1 MPLMWLKAKGCT
13 KDSAYP
19 TSGPHKPTP
28 EAGSTKKLVAQ
39 PCLCQVPYLLLS
51 LICLLS
57 LIVCNCF
64 PPTTKC
70 PIWTIHY
77 KVFLHRDWWKS
88 NLNVRPHQLLEQMYK
103 ICAFKIIRKLIKVTE
118 SVVTRTD
125 SRGTGTV
132 TLYHMHHQLDILR
145 LL

>member
-1 MPLMWLKAKGCT
+1 MAVGKRLHKGLGLS
-13 KDSAYP
+13 DLQPSQASP
-19 TSGPHKPTP
+19 RGRVHK
-28 EAGSTKKLVAQ
+28 EAGGPAL
-39 PCLCQVPYLLLS
+39 PVPSPHLLSS
-51 LICLLS
+51 LICSLS
-57 LIVCNCF
+57 PMVCNCF

-88 NLNVRPHQLLEQMYK
+88 NFNVRPHHLLEQMYK
-103 ICAFKIIRKLIKVTE
+103 ICAFKIIRKLIKVIE

-125 SRGTGTV
+125 SQGIGTV
-132 TLYHMHHQLDILR
+132 TLYHMHHQSDILR